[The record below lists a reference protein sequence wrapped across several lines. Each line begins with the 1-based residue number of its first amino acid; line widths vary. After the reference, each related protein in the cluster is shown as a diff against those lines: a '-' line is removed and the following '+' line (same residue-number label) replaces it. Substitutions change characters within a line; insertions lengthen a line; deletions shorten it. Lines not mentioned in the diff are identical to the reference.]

1 MSGFNVAEASAHAAY
16 VRAQGAEADALAA
29 LPPYRALPM
38 QALDHAAGYFL
49 AFGIAAAL
57 CRTITVSGLRMP
69 GTYAYGRM
77 TDPMCAGGRQLGG
90 ACIAR
95 RDDALD

>member
-1 MSGFNVAEASAHAAY
+1 MAEARAYAAY
-16 VRAQGAEADALAA
+16 MHTQLPESDALAA

-57 CRTITVSGLRMP
+57 GRTITVSIRPMSEKR
-69 GTYAYGRM
+69 AYDL
-77 TDPMCAGGRQLGG
+77 TNSVYTGGRQLGG
-90 ACIAR
+90 AR
-95 RDDALD
+95 LPR